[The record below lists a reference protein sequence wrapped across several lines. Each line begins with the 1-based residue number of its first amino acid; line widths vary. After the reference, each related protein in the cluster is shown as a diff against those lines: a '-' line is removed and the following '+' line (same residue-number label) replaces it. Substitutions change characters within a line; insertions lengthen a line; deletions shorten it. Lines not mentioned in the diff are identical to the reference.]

1 MKQAETNIR
10 LKFARPYIPNAV
22 FYIPFAYYYAVRL
35 GTLPKL
41 FSWMLIYLMPTAFY
55 SAMGYT
61 GSWPLFALNYG
72 LILLAVFSIY
82 ECGYIANDT
91 LSIRHEELP
100 SIRLYAN
107 NFEHFERHKALIFAS
122 RIGYSLLALPA
133 LYALNGFET
142 ALRIGLSILVMAF
155 LFGFYNCWRSRY
167 NVWLYPFLV
176 CSRYIPFML
185 LVPHPWEVWL
195 LLFLSFPLLNALE
208 RFSMPRYR
216 WPLMRKL
223 IPSENSKTLFRAV
236 YYSVVLLL
244 TFLLVQAKGY
254 TYILLVPIMI
264 LCLYRVALVFWLKK
278 HNPENYLNG

>member
-1 MKQAETNIR
+1 
-10 LKFARPYIPNAV
+10 
-22 FYIPFAYYYAVRL
+22 
-35 GTLPKL
+35 
-41 FSWMLIYLMPTAFY
+41 MLIYLMPTAFY
-55 SAMGYT
+55 SAMGYS

-91 LSIRHEELP
+91 LSIRHEEQP

-122 RIGYSLLALPA
+122 RIGYSLLALLA
-133 LYALNGFET
+133 LYALNGYET
-142 ALRIGLSILVMAF
+142 TLRTAFSILVMAF
-155 LFGFYNCWRSRY
+155 LFGFYNRWRSRY

>member
-1 MKQAETNIR
+1 
-10 LKFARPYIPNAV
+10 
-22 FYIPFAYYYAVRL
+22 
-35 GTLPKL
+35 
-41 FSWMLIYLMPTAFY
+41 MLIYLMPTAFY

-61 GSWPLFALNYG
+61 GSWPLFAINYG

-91 LSIRHEELP
+91 LSIRHEEQP

-107 NFEHFERHKALIFAS
+107 NFEHFERHKALIFSS
-122 RIGYSLLALPA
+122 RIGYSLLALLT
-133 LYALNGFET
+133 LYALNGYET
-142 ALRIGLSILVMAF
+142 TLRTAFSILVMAL
-155 LFGFYNCWRSRY
+155 LFGIYNCWRSRY

-216 WPLMRKL
+216 WPLMKQL
-223 IPSENSKTLFRAV
+223 IPSEDSKTLFRAV

-244 TFLLVQAKGY
+244 TFLLVLAKGY
-254 TYILLVPIMI
+254 TYILLIPIMI

>member
-10 LKFARPYIPNAV
+10 LKYARPYIPNAV

-55 SAMGYT
+55 SAVGYT
-61 GSWPLFALNYG
+61 GSWTLFAINYI

-91 LSIRHEELP
+91 LSIRHEEQP
-100 SIRLYAN
+100 AIRLYDY
-107 NFEHFERHKALIFAS
+107 NFAHFERNKALIFS
-122 RIGYSLLALPA
+122 TRIGYSLIALLA
-133 LYALNGFET
+133 LYALNGYET
-142 ALRIGLSILVMAF
+142 ALRVGLSILVMAV
-155 LFGFYNCWRSRY
+155 LFGIYNRWRSRY

-176 CSRYIPFML
+176 CSRYVPFML
-185 LVPHPWEVWL
+185 LMPHPWEVWL

-223 IPSENSKTLFRAV
+223 IPSEESKTLFRAI
-236 YYSVVLLL
+236 YYGVVLLL

-254 TYILLVPIMI
+254 TYILLIPIMI

-278 HNPENYLNG
+278 HKPENYLNG

>member
-10 LKFARPYIPNAV
+10 LKYARPYIPNAV

-55 SAMGYT
+55 SAVGYT

-91 LSIRHEELP
+91 LSIRHEQRP
-100 SIRLYAN
+100 TIRLYEY
-107 NFEHFERHKALIFAS
+107 NFAHFERHKASIFAS
-122 RIGYSLLALPA
+122 RIGYSLLALLA
-133 LYALNGFET
+133 LYALNGYET
-142 ALRIGLSILVMAF
+142 TLRTAFSILVMTL
-155 LFGFYNCWRSRY
+155 LFGIYNCWRSRY

-223 IPSENSKTLFRAV
+223 IPSENSKTLFRAI
-236 YYSVVLLL
+236 YYGVVLLL

-254 TYILLVPIMI
+254 TYILLVPIII

-278 HNPENYLNG
+278 HKPENYLNG